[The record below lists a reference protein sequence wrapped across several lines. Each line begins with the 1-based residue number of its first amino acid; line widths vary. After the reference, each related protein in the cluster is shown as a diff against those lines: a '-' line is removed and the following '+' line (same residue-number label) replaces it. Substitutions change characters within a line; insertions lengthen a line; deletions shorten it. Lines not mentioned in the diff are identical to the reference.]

1 MSKEYLI
8 VLFKNKKKKKII
20 KSYNKKNLA
29 ENFFKDLLKSNSE
42 IVFDKR
48 IENATQVD
56 YQIGLLSKNDKT
68 LRNIFF
74 TDDLGRNIMAELE
87 NEDYVFLN
95 ISNYKMEEKLFDWQ
109 QQKKISFGEFISTYC
124 IGDLKSIY
132 TLNNKICVQ
141 KDQDIS
147 IFSLK
152 DIDESYRF
160 LDILQNYY
168 YTNSRYDAI
177 FTKDISTAQ
186 RKLIYNILE
195 EKGFDKKRLYR
206 LKTTFS
212 KR

>member
-186 RKLIYNILE
+186 RKWIYNILE

>member
-29 ENFFKDLLKSNSE
+29 ESFFNDLLKNNSN
-42 IVFDKR
+42 IVFDKK
-48 IENATQVD
+48 IENATEVD
-56 YQIGLLSKNDKT
+56 YQIGLLSKKDKT
-68 LRNIFF
+68 SMNIFF
-74 TDDLGRNIMAELE
+74 IDGFGRNVLAELE
-87 NEDYVFLN
+87 NEDYVFIK
-95 ISNYKMEEKLFDWQ
+95 ISNYKIEEKLFDWQ
-109 QQKKISFGEFISTYC
+109 QQKKISFSDFIRIYCKGE
-124 IGDLKSIY
+124 LKSIY

-141 KDQDIS
+141 KDQEVS
-147 IFSLK
+147 VFSLK
-152 DIDESYRF
+152 DNEESYRF
-160 LDILQNYY
+160 LVVLQTFYY
-168 YTNSRYDAI
+168 ENNRNDAI

-186 RKLIYNILE
+186 RKWIYNVLE